1 MWSRADKRPAT
12 RGASHHRSRFTSPIS
27 VRTLFLLLVLANA
40 AFYAYAYVARERETA
55 RKAGP
60 ELQINADKIR
70 IVRPTVPAACL
81 EWGGIAEP
89 DIARAEAALAALG
102 LPAGAMR
109 RVDVDATGYWV
120 HIPPLKTK
128 ADLDKKLGEVKAL
141 GVTDFSAIQDP
152 TLGVNAISLG
162 IFSTE
167 EAAQNRLAALKGKGV
182 RSAVMEPRAG
192 IIKQAVFF
200 VREPR
205 TEIVAKLT
213 EARQSFSGSQIKA
226 GPCPA
231 PWKQNPGSG
240 MAYPVEQFGG

>member
-1 MWSRADKRPAT
+1 M
-12 RGASHHRSRFTSPIS
+12 
-27 VRTLFLLLVLANA
+27 RTLFLILVLANVV
-40 AFYAYAYVARERETA
+40 FYAYAYVARERDTA

-60 ELQINADKIR
+60 ELQINAEKIR
-70 IVRPTVPAACL
+70 IVKPTVPAVCL
-81 EWGGIAEP
+81 EWGSIAES
-89 DIARAEAALAALG
+89 DMARAEALLASLE
-102 LPAGAMR
+102 LPAGSMR
-109 RVDVDATGYWV
+109 RVNVDTTGYWV

-128 ADLDKKLGEVKAL
+128 ADLDKKLGEVKVL

-162 IFSTE
+162 IFSSE
-167 EAAQNRLAALKGKGV
+167 EAAQNRLVALKGKGV

-205 TEIVAKLT
+205 TEVVAKLT
-213 EARQSFSGSQIKA
+213 EAQQSFFGSQIKA

-231 PWKQNPGSG
+231 PWKQDPGSR
-240 MAYPVEQFGG
+240 MAYPIEQSGG

>member
-1 MWSRADKRPAT
+1 M
-12 RGASHHRSRFTSPIS
+12 
-27 VRTLFLLLVLANA
+27 LLVLANA
-40 AFYAYAYVARERETA
+40 AFFAYANVASERETA

-70 IVRPTVPAACL
+70 IVKPTVPAACL
-81 EWGGIAEP
+81 EWSVIAEP
-89 DIARAEAALAALG
+89 DIARAEAVLASLE
-102 LPAGAMR
+102 LPAGSTR
-109 RVDVDATGYWV
+109 RVNVDATGYWV

-128 ADLDKKLGEVKAL
+128 ADLDKKLGDVKAL

-192 IIKQAVFF
+192 IIKQALFS
-200 VREPR
+200 VREPG

-213 EARQSFSGSQIKA
+213 EVRQSFSGSQIKA
-226 GPCPA
+226 APCPA
-231 PWKQNPGSG
+231 P
-240 MAYPVEQFGG
+240 